1 MSYVRLINVTK
12 RFGDVTAVNNLNFEI
27 GKGECFSMLGPSGC
41 GKTTTLRMV
50 AGFED
55 LSDGEVWVGDRLLS
69 SPKKNHYLPPEKRN
83 FGMVFQAFAVWPHL
97 SVYENVAFPLRIR
110 KLPESEIDQRTKEAL
125 KATNLLSA
133 ADGSPDFL
141 SGGGKQRVALA
152 RALAINPDVMLLDEP
167 LSSLD
172 PHLREEM
179 RFEIKELQQKYGFS
193 IIYVT
198 HDQAEAM
205 ALSDRILVM
214 KLGVVQQI
222 DTPLNIYNSPAN
234 QFVFSFIG
242 LSNFL
247 DVVWSDGRAFA
258 RGSSSALPLSLTPP
272 EAMRGKAPLSLA
284 SRPSELDFV
293 ADGDECG
300 LRGVVSRKSFL
311 GEIIDYQVKIGD
323 QEVRVQKGRRDPGP
337 EAGEAC
343 CLKLARPFW
352 YAGEE

>member
-1 MSYVRLINVTK
+1 MSHIRLVNVTK
-12 RFGDVTAVNNLNFEI
+12 KFGDVTAVDSLDLEI

-55 LSDGEVWVGDRLLS
+55 LSEGEIYVGERLIS
-69 SPKKNHYLPPEKRN
+69 SPRRNYYLPPEDRN

-97 SVYENVAFPLRIR
+97 SVYENVAWPLSIR
-110 KLPESEIDQRTKEAL
+110 KLPAAEIDKRAKDAL
-125 KATNLLSA
+125 RSTNLLKV
-133 ADGSPDFL
+133 ADDSPANL

-179 RFEIKELQQKYGFS
+179 RFEIKDLQRKYGFA

-214 KLGVVQQI
+214 KLGVAQQV
-222 DTPLNIYNSPAN
+222 DTPFAVYNKPAN
-234 QFVFSFIG
+234 KFVFSFIG

-247 DVVWSDGRAFA
+247 DIVWQDGRAFV
-258 RGSSSALPLSLTPP
+258 RGDGAPLPDGLIPP
-272 EAMRGKAPLSLA
+272 AAMRGSAGLALA
-284 SRPSELDFV
+284 SRPSEIDF
-293 ADGDECG
+293 AAAGAGDA
-300 LRGVVSRKSFL
+300 LRGVVSRKAFL
-311 GEIIDYQVKIGD
+311 GEIIDYQVKIGG
-323 QEVRVQKGRRDPGP
+323 QEMRVQKGRRESGP
-337 EAGEAC
+337 QVGEAC
-343 CLKLARPFW
+343 SLRILRPFW

>member
-1 MSYVRLINVTK
+1 MSHVRLVNVTK
-12 RFGDVTAVNNLNFEI
+12 RFGAVTAVNDLNLEI
-27 GKGECFSMLGPSGC
+27 QKGECFSMLGPSGC

-55 LSDGEVWVGDRLLS
+55 LSEGEIHVGGRLLS
-69 SPKKNHYLPPEKRN
+69 SRAKNWYLPPEKRD

-97 SVYENVAFPLRIR
+97 TVFENVAFPLRIR
-110 KLPESEIDQRTKEAL
+110 KLPAAEVEKRTKDAL
-125 KATNLLSA
+125 ASTNLLPSA
-133 ADGSPDFL
+133 EESPANL

-179 RFEIKELQQKYGFS
+179 RFEIRDLQRKYGFS

-222 DTPLNIYNSPAN
+222 DTPLNVYNHPVN
-234 QFVFSFIG
+234 RFVFSFIG

-247 DVVWSDGRAFA
+247 SVTRADGAFQLA
-258 RGSSSALPLSLTPP
+258 AHSELLPQTLNPP
-272 EAMRGKAPLSLA
+272 EDMRRHETLSLA
-284 SRPSELDFV
+284 SRPSEVDFC
-293 ADGDECG
+293 GEGG
-300 LRGVVSRKSFL
+300 LRGVVARKSFL
-311 GEIIDYQVKIGD
+311 GEIVDYQIKMGE
-323 QEVRVQKGRRDPGP
+323 QELRVQKNRRAPGP
-337 EAGEAC
+337 DVGESC
-343 CLKLARPFW
+343 GLRLLRPFW
-352 YAGEE
+352 YEGAE